1 MGEYP
6 ALTVSIE
13 GHTDSQ
19 GNDDKNMTLSQTR
32 AQAVMTYLTEKGV
45 SPTRLRSVGFGE
57 LVPIASNDTSAG
69 RAQNRRVALIGS
81 F

>member
-1 MGEYP
+1 
-6 ALTVSIE
+6 
-13 GHTDSQ
+13 
-19 GNDDKNMTLSQTR
+19 
-32 AQAVMTYLTEKGV
+32 MTYLTEKGV

-57 LVPIASNDTSAG
+57 LAPIADNETSEG